1 MSNILQIWH
10 EKVIKSRFITSC
22 LRSDLERIDKLCG
35 RLLRCSFELYKL
47 RKEDMEYISV
57 CGVVTCKDEKTRQDL
72 EEKQKDIELEIAAL
86 KRSVDDIVESRTK
99 LVTSEITRWKNKR
112 GRGYFSKQ

>member
-112 GRGYFSKQ
+112 GRDYFSKQ

>member
-22 LRSDLERIDKLCG
+22 LRSDLERIDKLYG

-47 RKEDMEYISV
+47 RKDDVGYTSV
-57 CGVVTCKDEKTRQDL
+57 CGVVTCKNRKKKPGFRRETERY
-72 EEKQKDIELEIAAL
+72 
-86 KRSVDDIVESRTK
+86 
-99 LVTSEITRWKNKR
+99 R
-112 GRGYFSKQ
+112 GRDSSPKEICG